1 MTDFISILT
10 KIKGGDSPKITKN
23 IFDKEF
29 IIDDH
34 SKDYNKIYNYC
45 INNYKDKQV
54 YISTE
59 MYDCLPIISGLN
71 EKHMIQN
78 NDQFNSQMKIL
89 FFSNYHEINDSSNN
103 SIISQLMGWTKC
115 IFDEHKLTI
124 KPEQLILIG
133 LNDMDFD
140 MELDELDS
148 LNIEYYTLSYIK
160 KKGIEI
166 ILNKIIEENKNT
178 KIMAYF
184 NIEVFNKKITPSVNR
199 RNFSC
204 EILEESSHRNI
215 NYGLEYDHLDEISKL
230 LKNNINYLIIS
241 GLDKTIDN
249 EETNFPSRLT
259 SEVVQILYRNIMD
272 IKESKIN
279 IFNENSRFLIFR
291 ELKQADEND
300 IGWYILRFIDM
311 ETREK
316 LLKHIED
323 DKIYT
328 FNLDDYMIEEK
339 DIELYINNDSDDE
352 LENEILVTATTID
365 DQNKK
370 SYFLTKSI
378 MDCTLFP
385 QEKFLMGF
393 ELVNF

>member
-1 MTDFISILT
+1 MSEFISILSNFN
-10 KIKGGDSPKITKN
+10 GGDSPKITKN

-29 IIDDH
+29 IIDNY
-34 SKDYNKIYNYC
+34 KDYNKVYHYCLNNKKDNQIYIAKDMQHC
-45 INNYKDKQV
+45 I
-54 YISTE
+54 
-59 MYDCLPIISGLN
+59 PIISGLN
-71 EKHMIQN
+71 EKHILQN
-78 NDQFNSQMKIL
+78 NDEFNSNVKIL
-89 FFSNYHEINDSSNN
+89 FFSNYHEINDSTYN
-103 SIISQLMGWTKC
+103 STVSQLLGWTKC

-124 KPEQLILIG
+124 KPEQIILIG

-140 MELDELDS
+140 MELDELDN

-160 KKGIEI
+160 KKGIEM
-166 ILNKIIEENKNT
+166 ILDKIIQENENK

-184 NIEVFNKKITPSVNR
+184 NIEVFNRKIAPSVNR

-204 EILEESSHRNI
+204 EILENDSSKSI
-215 NYGLEYDHLDEISKL
+215 NNGLEYEYLEELSNF
-230 LKNNINYLIIS
+230 LKNKVNYLIIS

-249 EETNFPSRLT
+249 ESNFPSRLT

-279 IFNENSRFLIFR
+279 IFNENSRFLIYR
-291 ELKQADEND
+291 ELKQKDEND
-300 IGWYILRFIDM
+300 IGWYILRFLDM
-311 ETREK
+311 ELRQQ
-316 LLKHIED
+316 LLKFIED

-328 FNLDDYMIEEK
+328 VNLDDFTIEEK
-339 DIELYINNDSDDE
+339 DIINDDD

-370 SYFLTKSI
+370 SYYLSKSI
-378 MDCTLFP
+378 MECSLFP